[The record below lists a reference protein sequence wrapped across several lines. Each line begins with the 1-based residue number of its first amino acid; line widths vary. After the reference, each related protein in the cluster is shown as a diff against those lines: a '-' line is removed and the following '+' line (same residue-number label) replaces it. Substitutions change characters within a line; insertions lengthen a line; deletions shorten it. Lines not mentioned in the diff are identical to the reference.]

1 MPRLSRLALLLSL
14 TLFAGHAVAG
24 PEEDQRARNAVRVLT
39 EIMKIPEQAIPD
51 KLLDEARAIVV
62 IPDTLKAGLV
72 IGGRR
77 GHGLMSMKNPDGS
90 WSQPVFVKLTGGSIG
105 FQAGVQSSDV
115 VLVFR
120 NDRSLDNIVNGKFT
134 LGADAGVAAGP
145 VGRNAAAATDGQLKA
160 EIWSWS
166 RARGLFAGVALD
178 GAVLQIDDAA
188 DLNAY
193 GGGATPRMIFEG
205 RTNERPSTDVIAFR
219 DRLEEATYTAGAIAA
234 PMPRLARRRHRVR
247 RPRHR
252 RRHSNRPLC
261 RRPTKPAPCR
271 CSPALRRRPS
281 KVSSRCRRAKSAPN
295 HWTVNAKALSS
306 PCAVRWGILGLPF
319 FEQASR
325 SWAVSAFGTG

>member
-14 TLFAGHAVAG
+14 TFAAGHAVAG

-39 EIMKIPEQAIPD
+39 DIQNIPEQAIPD

-77 GHGLMSMKNPDGS
+77 GHGLMSMKMPDGS
-90 WSQPVFVKLTGGSIG
+90 WSNPVFIKLTGGSIG

-188 DLNAY
+188 DLNVY
-193 GGGATPRMIFEG
+193 GTGSTPRMIFEG
-205 RTNERPSTDVIAFR
+205 RATERPSADVVAFR
-219 DRLEEATYTAGAIAA
+219 DRLEEATYTARANRGTGGEAPAHAAGAA
-234 PMPRLARRRHRVR
+234 PAAPIVTT
-247 RPRHR
+247 
-252 RRHSNRPLC
+252 SV
-261 RRPTKPAPCR
+261 PTAPAAEASTAPIQG
-271 CSPALRRRPS
+271 SAAAPQQQGFQP
-281 KVSSRCRRAKSAPN
+281 VSDGEIRTESLDGN
-295 HWTVNAKALSS
+295 N
-306 PCAVRWGILGLPF
+306 
-319 FEQASR
+319 
-325 SWAVSAFGTG
+325 